1 MKFKKYEKR
10 RQKLIANS
18 VKGNTVLDI
27 GHAQMPNEYLS
38 NFHSIGYDKNK
49 PKNKT
54 NAYKKHIQGD
64 ISEITKK
71 LANQKFDTIICAELL
86 EHLENPYQF
95 LRELHTL
102 LKKEGALIISTPNP
116 LGFPILFFELFQN
129 KKRFY
134 SNDHTYYF
142 LPRWVERLLDLT
154 GYKLEQIKPV
164 GIWCGFFFIACA
176 IKSLSYQLIYI
187 AEKID

>member
-10 RQKLIANS
+10 RQKLISNS
-18 VKGNTVLDI
+18 VKANDVLDI
-27 GHAQMPNEYLS
+27 GHAQMPNEYLKI
-38 NFHSIGYDKNK
+38 FHTIGYDKNT
-49 PKNKT
+49 PKNES
-54 NAYKKHIQGD
+54 NAYKKNIQGD

-71 LANQKFDTIICAELL
+71 LANKKFDTIICAELL

-95 LRELHTL
+95 LREIHSL
-102 LKKEGALIISTPNP
+102 LKKDGELIISTPNP